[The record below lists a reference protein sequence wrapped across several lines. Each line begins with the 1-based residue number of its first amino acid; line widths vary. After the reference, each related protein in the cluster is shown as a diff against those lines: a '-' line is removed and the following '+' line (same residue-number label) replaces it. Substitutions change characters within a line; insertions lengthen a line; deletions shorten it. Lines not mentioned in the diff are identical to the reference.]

1 MIALAGFPAVE
12 SVAQSFGKFRK
23 KAIRKFAT
31 AIGNSYRKI
40 DFFVAIC
47 DKTPLKATPG
57 DMSLVIQGHCKRGG
71 ARVICLW

>member
-1 MIALAGFPAVE
+1 MIALAGFPVE

-47 DKTPLKATPG
+47 DKTPLKATPVLYR
-57 DMSLVIQGHCKRGG
+57 S
-71 ARVICLW
+71 